1 MSLTKTRERPTIS
14 PASHPVRGAAPA
26 LPPRIGRRAVF
37 YLPGF
42 DPREP
47 ETYWGLFRREAR
59 LTAERRGLAIA
70 VGEPRRAEDGISLD
84 WSVTAGSTRT
94 AYSLLRWDAI
104 VRARFPRPE
113 WRRLAAVPALLLRL
127 SRTGYTRSLR
137 KEARRF
143 STVIYGVHRIYLAF
157 ALLSLVLAG
166 SALALIPAEA
176 RPWAWPAVPV
186 LAYAVLALLI
196 RLTRGKPLYVAHL
209 VDDTAFTHDHAAG
222 RTPEMPARLDAFAAR
237 IAAAEAEGG
246 IDEIV
251 VVGHSSS
258 SFLGVEVLDRI
269 LARDPGFGARVP
281 VSFVTLGSVIPWIGL
296 DPAAARI
303 RGALARVAAAEQ
315 IAWLDIRAPW
325 DWLSIHLRDPL
336 TASGVPSPGPDRP
349 AVMRVQIE
357 DLIEPRT
364 VAWRRWNLFRMHF
377 QLLMSSRK
385 PEAFDYIAFVAGP
398 EPVRAAIDRCRRMPA
413 RAAPDTARVA

>member
-1 MSLTKTRERPTIS
+1 VP
-14 PASHPVRGAAPA
+14 P
-26 LPPRIGRRAVF
+26 LPSRIGRRAVF

-59 LTAERRGLAIA
+59 RTAERRDLTIA
-70 VGEPRRAEDGISLD
+70 VGEPRRSADGISLD
-84 WSVTAGSTRT
+84 WAVTADGTRT
-94 AYSLLRWDAI
+94 VYSLLRWDAI
-104 VRARFPRPE
+104 VRSRFPRPE
-113 WRRLAAVPALLLRL
+113 WRRLVAVPALLLRL
-127 SRTGYTRSLR
+127 SRAGYTRRLR

-143 STVIYGVHRIYLAF
+143 STVIYGVHRIYLAL
-157 ALLSLVLAG
+157 AALSLVIAWAALSLLPAGVRPWSWLALPV
-166 SALALIPAEA
+166 AAYAILALIT
-176 RPWAWPAVPV
+176 
-186 LAYAVLALLI
+186 

-237 IAAAEAEGG
+237 IADAEAAGG
-246 IDEIV
+246 VDEIV

-269 LARDPGFGARVP
+269 LARNPGFGSRVP
-281 VSFVTLGSVIPWIGL
+281 VSFVTLGSVIPWIAL
-296 DPAAARI
+296 DPAADRI
-303 RGALARVAAAEQ
+303 RGALARVAAADG

-357 DLIEPRT
+357 DLIEPRV
-364 VAWRRWNLFRMHF
+364 VARRRWNLFRMHF
-377 QLLMSSRK
+377 QLLMSSRRT
-385 PEAFDYIAFVAGP
+385 EAFDYIAFVAGP
-398 EPVRAAIDRCRRMPA
+398 EPVRATIDRCRRMA
-413 RAAPDTARVA
+413 AQAAPDTARVA

>member
-1 MSLTKTRERPTIS
+1 MFS
-14 PASHPVRGAAPA
+14 
-26 LPPRIGRRAVF
+26 
-37 YLPGF
+37 LPGF

-70 VGEPRRAEDGISLD
+70 VGEPQRTADGISLD
-84 WSVTAGSTRT
+84 WSVTAGETRT
-94 AYSLLRWDAI
+94 AYSLLRWDEA

-113 WRRLAAVPALLLRL
+113 WRRLATVPALLLRL
-127 SRTGYTRSLR
+127 SRTGYTRRLR

-143 STVIYGVHRIYLAF
+143 STVIYGVHRIYLALAALSLALAGAALFLIPGEARLF
-157 ALLSLVLAG
+157 AL
-166 SALALIPAEA
+166 
-176 RPWAWPAVPV
+176 PAVPV
-186 LAYAVLALLI
+186 ASYAILALLT

-237 IAAAEAEGG
+237 IAAAEAGG
-246 IDEIV
+246 GLDEIV

-269 LARDPGFGARVP
+269 LARDPGFGTRVP
-281 VSFVTLGSVIPWIGL
+281 VSFVMLGSVIPWIAL
-296 DPAAARI
+296 DPAAGAI
-303 RGALARVAAAEQ
+303 RAALARVAAAEQ
-315 IAWLDIRAPW
+315 IAWLDIRAAW

-357 DLIEPRT
+357 DLIEPRI
-364 VAWRRWNLFRMHF
+364 VARRRWNLFRMHF

-385 PEAFDYIAFVAGP
+385 PEAFDYVAFVAGP
-398 EPVRAAIDRCRRMPA
+398 EPVRAAIERCRRIPA
-413 RAAPDTARVA
+413 RAAQDAAADTARVA

>member
-1 MSLTKTRERPTIS
+1 M
-14 PASHPVRGAAPA
+14 
-26 LPPRIGRRAVF
+26 GRRAVF

-84 WSVTAGSTRT
+84 WPVTAGSTRT

-364 VAWRRWNLFRMHF
+364 VARRRWNLFRMHF

>member
-1 MSLTKTRERPTIS
+1 M
-14 PASHPVRGAAPA
+14 
-26 LPPRIGRRAVF
+26 F

-59 LTAERRGLAIA
+59 LTAERRGLAVA
-70 VGEPRRAEDGISLD
+70 VGEPERARDGVSLD
-84 WSVTAGSTRT
+84 WTVTVGETRT

-113 WRRLAAVPALLLRL
+113 WRRLVAVPALMLRL
-127 SRTGYTRSLR
+127 RRTGYARRLR
-137 KEARRF
+137 REARRF
-143 STVIYGVHRIYLAF
+143 STVIVGVHWIYLAL
-157 ALLSLVLAG
+157 AALSLAIAAAG
-166 SALALIPAEA
+166 LLLLPGGARLPAL
-176 RPWAWPAVPV
+176 PAVPV
-186 LAYAVLALLI
+186 AAYAILALLT
-196 RLTRGKPLYVAHL
+196 RLSRGKPLYVAHL

-237 IAAAEAEGG
+237 IAAAEAAGG

-269 LARDPGFGARVP
+269 LARDPAFGTRVP
-281 VSFVTLGSVIPWIGL
+281 VSFVTLGSVIPWIAL
-296 DPAAARI
+296 DPAAGRI
-303 RGALARVAAAEQ
+303 RGALARVAGAER
-315 IAWLDIRAPW
+315 IAWLDIRASW

-349 AVMRVQIE
+349 AAMRVQIE
-357 DLIEPRT
+357 DLIEPGI
-364 VAWRRWNLFRMHF
+364 VARRRWNLFRMHF
-377 QLLMSSRK
+377 QLLMASRS
-385 PEAFDYIAFVAGP
+385 PDGFDYIALVAGP
-398 EPVRAAIDRCRRMPA
+398 EPVRAAVARCRRTPA
-413 RAAPDTARVA
+413 EAVGEESRPARVA